1 MGMIEKYMMRICRIT
16 IGIILIAAELNS
28 GSMTFAASNHKK
40 TDRSAGSDM
49 VLIKGNF
56 YTSLFKRAG
65 EKSRQYVKA
74 FYIDVHAV
82 TNEQFLKF
90 VKANPEW
97 SRSNIQRIFADKN
110 YLKDWQDDLILG
122 DKVNPLS
129 PVVNVSWFAANA
141 YSKWAGKRLPTVA
154 EWELASSGNFLAGSK
169 SIINTN
175 DKLIKWYSCGLPSQI
190 NSIMSTGRNSFG
202 VYDMFGLVRE
212 WTYDFSDMNINGVA
226 ICGAGSSGATD
237 LTNYPAFLRYGF
249 RSSLKAGSTLPNLGF
264 RCAKDLNHN

>member
-1 MGMIEKYMMRICRIT
+1 MGMIEKYINRVCRFA
-16 IGIILIAAELNS
+16 IGITLITAVLNS
-28 GSMTFAASNHKK
+28 CIVTHAASNHKK
-40 TDRSAGSDM
+40 THRSAESDM

-56 YTSLFKRAG
+56 YTPLFKKPG
-65 EKSRQYVKA
+65 EKSSQYVKS

-97 SRSNIQRIFADKN
+97 RRSNVKRIFADKN
-110 YLKDWQDDLILG
+110 YLKKWLDDLIPG
-122 DKVNPLS
+122 EKVNPLS

-141 YSKWAGKRLPTVA
+141 YCKWVNKRLPTVA
-154 EWELASSGNFLAGSK
+154 EWELTSSGNFLPGSK

-175 DKLIKWYSCGLPSQI
+175 DKLIKWYSRGMPNQI

-202 VYDMFGLVRE
+202 VCDMFGLVRE

-226 ICGAGSSGATD
+226 ICGAGSSGATE

-249 RSSLKAGSTLPNLGF
+249 RSSLNARSTLPNLGF
-264 RCAKDLNHN
+264 RCARDLNQN